1 VPIFWRRFPNKKIWK
16 ERRFSE
22 ILKQVKG
29 IAVHSK
35 RVRNYLSKRS
45 NTFKNIIL
53 PLKVDYKL
61 YSNTDYNL
69 VF

>member
-1 VPIFWRRFPNKKIWK
+1 VPIFWRGFPNKKIWK

-45 NTFKNIIL
+45 NM
-53 PLKVDYKL
+53 
-61 YSNTDYNL
+61 
-69 VF
+69 